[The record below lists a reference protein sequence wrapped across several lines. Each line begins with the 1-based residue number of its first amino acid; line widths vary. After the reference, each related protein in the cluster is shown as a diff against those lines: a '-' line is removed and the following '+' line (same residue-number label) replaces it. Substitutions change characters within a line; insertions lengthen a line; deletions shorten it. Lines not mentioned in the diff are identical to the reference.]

1 MQAVNQDGRENNATE
16 NVKQVGLGWT
26 VLPGVVDVLE
36 TDRVTTKQDS
46 VVVVVEM
53 DGSDQNATECVHL
66 VISEHDVSLSVVTV
80 ITVLVTTLQANVLHL
95 VLQAGMEKC
104 AKINVQ
110 TGHMVLSV

>member
-1 MQAVNQDGRENNATE
+1 MMLNFQ

-53 DGSDQNATECVHL
+53 DGSDQNATEVRNTVQIGIIFKKCL
-66 VISEHDVSLSVVTV
+66 NISKEVTRSRK
-80 ITVLVTTLQANVLHL
+80 QKKDRHHNGQH
-95 VLQAGMEKC
+95 
-104 AKINVQ
+104 
-110 TGHMVLSV
+110 S